1 MRKVLKYIF
10 LSMLVVALS
19 GACGVGI
26 YVWSLMGELPD
37 VSKLSTYKP
46 PLTTTIKSRD
56 GVLMAELYRE
66 NRYLGD
72 PRQLPGFVRKAFIAA
87 EDDKFY
93 DHAGLDF
100 QGILRAALTNLKEG
114 RFAQGGS
121 TITQQVARTL
131 LLSREKSIERK
142 AKEGILALK
151 MERQLEKDEILNLY
165 LNQIYLGHGA
175 YGIEAAARVYFGVSA
190 WELSIAQAALLAG
203 LPQAPSR
210 YDPYKNPAQAI
221 ERRGYVIERMF
232 ENGWITAE
240 ETEEAKRS
248 PLGLKGYSNPFE
260 DVSPY
265 YSEYVRQALLERFD
279 VDTVLEGGLTVTT
292 SMDSRLQRA
301 AREALREGL
310 KEIDLRGGY
319 RGPVRVL
326 GELEPGEA
334 PLSLEEEESPFFE
347 GEIPTDGTIAEALI
361 TKVSEDEVTVLSGAA
376 VARIPIKS
384 LEWTL
389 PRRGELKDIFVPGQV
404 LLCRF
409 EAIDGGGLAAG
420 IYQEPL
426 VEGAIISLDAATG
439 EVLAAVGGFDYN
451 RSQFNR
457 FSQAKRQV
465 GSAIKPL
472 IYAAAINSGYTP
484 ASLIY
489 DSPIVYES
497 DELDKKWKP
506 KNYSSRFYGATTLR
520 DALVNSR
527 NVVTIKLLKEMGIQ
541 KTVNF
546 LRKLGITS
554 EIPLDLSLALGAPS
568 MTLMDL
574 AATYSI
580 FATGGFRS
588 DPVFIKKIEDY
599 DGTLIE
605 EYQPGNSREPVLDP
619 AVAYVINN
627 IMQSI
632 IKEGTGRRARGL
644 SAPSAG
650 KTGTTNDTRD
660 AWFAGFT
667 PKIVTV
673 VWVGYDDGASLGS
686 KETGGRAAAPIWKRY
701 MEAALAIE
709 NDPGDFSIP
718 PGIEFARVDTES
730 GKLAGPNSKKSF
742 NAAFLAGT
750 VPQPAEPA
758 HTALVKETPEEKTL
772 DFQDPGALDLLR

>member
-1 MRKVLKYIF
+1 MRKAFKYIF
-10 LSMLVVALS
+10 LSLLAMALLAA
-19 GACGVGI
+19 GGVGI
-26 YVWSLMGELPD
+26 YVWSLMDGLPD
-37 VSKLSTYKP
+37 IAELSTYKP

-66 NRYLGD
+66 NRYMGD

-93 DHAGLDF
+93 EHAGLDF
-100 QGILRAALTNLKEG
+100 QGIIRAALTNLKEG

-131 LLSREKSIERK
+131 LLSREKSLERK
-142 AKEGILALK
+142 AREGILALQI
-151 MERQLEKDEILNLY
+151 ERSLEKDDILNLY

-221 ERRGYVIERMF
+221 DRRGYVLERMF
-232 ENGWITAE
+232 ENSWITAE
-240 ETEEAKRS
+240 EAEEAKRS

-265 YSEYVRQALLERFD
+265 YSEYVRQALLELFD
-279 VDTVLEGGLTVTT
+279 TDTVLEGGLTVTT

-326 GELEPGEA
+326 GAAVTGEDA
-334 PLSLEEEESPFFE
+334 LPREEEEAPFFE
-347 GEIPTDGTIAEALI
+347 GDMPTDGAIAEALV
-361 TKVSEDEVTVLSGAA
+361 TGVSEEGVTVVAGAA
-376 VARIPIKS
+376 VARIPAER

-389 PRRGELKDIFVPGQV
+389 PRGRKITDLFSSGQV

-409 EAIDGGGLAAG
+409 EAVEGGGLKAS
-420 IYQEPL
+420 IYQEPI
-426 VEGAIISLDAATG
+426 VEGAIISLDPETG
-439 EVLAAVGGFDYN
+439 EVLAAVGGYDYK

-472 IYAAAINSGYTP
+472 IYAAAISSGYTP

-506 KNYSSRFYGATTLR
+506 KTYSSRFYGATTLR

-541 KTVNF
+541 RTVNF

-554 EIPLDLSLALGAPS
+554 EI
-568 MTLMDL
+568 
-574 AATYSI
+574 
-580 FATGGFRS
+580 
-588 DPVFIKKIEDY
+588 
-599 DGTLIE
+599 
-605 EYQPGNSREPVLDP
+605 
-619 AVAYVINN
+619 
-627 IMQSI
+627 
-632 IKEGTGRRARGL
+632 
-644 SAPSAG
+644 
-650 KTGTTNDTRD
+650 
-660 AWFAGFT
+660 
-667 PKIVTV
+667 
-673 VWVGYDDGASLGS
+673 
-686 KETGGRAAAPIWKRY
+686 
-701 MEAALAIE
+701 
-709 NDPGDFSIP
+709 
-718 PGIEFARVDTES
+718 
-730 GKLAGPNSKKSF
+730 
-742 NAAFLAGT
+742 
-750 VPQPAEPA
+750 
-758 HTALVKETPEEKTL
+758 
-772 DFQDPGALDLLR
+772 